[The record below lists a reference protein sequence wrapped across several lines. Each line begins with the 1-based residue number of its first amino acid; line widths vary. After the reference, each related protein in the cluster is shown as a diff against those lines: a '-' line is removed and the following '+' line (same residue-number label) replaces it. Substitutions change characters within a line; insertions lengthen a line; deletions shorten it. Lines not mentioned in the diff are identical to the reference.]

1 MKFSQAPAMY
11 LRADQQ
17 EVRRQIE
24 LAEQSNH
31 KRGRDIEVGE
41 ARLVLTAPNGGRW
54 SVVVSNTGVLSA
66 VAL

>member
-11 LRADQQ
+11 LREDQQ

-31 KRGRDIEVGE
+31 KRGRDIEVAP
-41 ARLVLTAPNGGRW
+41 ARLILTAPNGARW
-54 SVVVSNTGVLSA
+54 SVTVSNTGTLSA

>member
-11 LRADQQ
+11 LRDDQQ

-31 KRGRDIEVGE
+31 KRGRDIEVSP
-41 ARLVLTAPNGGRW
+41 ARLILTAPNGARW
-54 SVVVSNTGVLSA
+54 SVTVSNTGTLSA